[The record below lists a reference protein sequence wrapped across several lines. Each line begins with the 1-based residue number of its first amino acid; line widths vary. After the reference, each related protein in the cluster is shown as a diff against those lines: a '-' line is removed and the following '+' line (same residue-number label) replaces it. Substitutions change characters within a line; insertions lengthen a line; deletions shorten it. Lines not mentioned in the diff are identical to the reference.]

1 MVSPEL
7 MVGMLF
13 LPAMADN
20 EAIEI
25 VGVERFSS
33 YTGLVLLNGSKL
45 EYEIKLLMPNTR
57 LKYFKNVMG
66 VFFSPISI

>member
-7 MVGMLF
+7 IAGMLF

-33 YTGLVLLNGSKL
+33 YTGLVLLNG
-45 EYEIKLLMPNTR
+45 YEL
-57 LKYFKNVMG
+57 V
-66 VFFSPISI
+66 

>member
-1 MVSPEL
+1 MSPEV
-7 MVGMLF
+7 MIAGMLF

>member
-33 YTGLVLLNGSKL
+33 YAG
-45 EYEIKLLMPNTR
+45 
-57 LKYFKNVMG
+57 
-66 VFFSPISI
+66 

>member
-1 MVSPEL
+1 MSPEV
-7 MVGMLF
+7 MIAGMLF

-33 YTGLVLLNGSKL
+33 YAG
-45 EYEIKLLMPNTR
+45 
-57 LKYFKNVMG
+57 
-66 VFFSPISI
+66 